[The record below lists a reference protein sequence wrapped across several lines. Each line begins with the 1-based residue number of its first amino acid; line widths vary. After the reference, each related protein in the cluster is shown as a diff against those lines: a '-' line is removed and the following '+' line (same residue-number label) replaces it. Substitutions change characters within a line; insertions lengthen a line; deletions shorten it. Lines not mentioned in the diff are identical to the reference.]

1 MFHTNF
7 KLIVIALDE
16 IASGHHEI
24 IHSVTLYTFA
34 QFLMAP
40 HSELWVV
47 YDKLLVKNHER
58 A

>member
-40 HSELWVV
+40 HSEL
-47 YDKLLVKNHER
+47 
-58 A
+58 